1 MPVEGEMALRRIPVA
16 LTSGWG
22 GLEDA
27 ALPMPLT
34 SMPRS
39 SGLSARAINVLD
51 AFAATDMDAME
62 TGGAPAMPLRPAS
75 ARRVGRRMLDALSG
89 TSRRSGADAQRPL
102 DRVVAL
108 QRADGSWDLTS
119 EFAAAVGVNL
129 KHLAAGVSHVA
140 GADDARRLWAT
151 LVALAW
157 LARHADD
164 ARDEW
169 RLLARKA
176 ERWVSAAAG
185 GAETLRTWQRAA
197 VTLIAG

>member
-1 MPVEGEMALRRIPVA
+1 VERREVPVEGEMALRRIPVA

-176 ERWVSAAAG
+176 ERWCRPRPAARRRCARGSAP
-185 GAETLRTWQRAA
+185 R
-197 VTLIAG
+197 